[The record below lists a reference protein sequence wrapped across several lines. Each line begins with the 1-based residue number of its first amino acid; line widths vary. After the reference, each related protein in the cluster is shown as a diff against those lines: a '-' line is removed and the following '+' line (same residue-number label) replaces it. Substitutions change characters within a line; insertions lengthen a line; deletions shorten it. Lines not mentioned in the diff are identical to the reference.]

1 MDTHHHADALD
12 TNSGTHRTGQPSNTL
27 DIRTT
32 HWTRNPPT
40 HWSLPITNTNDHPAD
55 ALVIP
60 PPGCI
65 GQANRATH
73 WTCQPHWTHHHLND
87 AFDHPKI
94 IPTPHSHD
102 TLPPMLP
109 LIPVPRRA
117 EATRGPRAPAPR
129 KCFTASPRAARPR
142 WFRILEWLD
151 ARRIFTTVC
160 ESKRPKSKKKECN
173 TRTSHEVTHPS
184 TTLAQARLTSEF

>member
-1 MDTHHHADALD
+1 RFSAGMIA
-12 TNSGTHRTGQPSNTL
+12 S
-27 DIRTT
+27 DI
-32 HWTRNPPT
+32 
-40 HWSLPITNTNDHPAD
+40 LAPI
-55 ALVIP
+55 
-60 PPGCI
+60 
-65 GQANRATH
+65 
-73 WTCQPHWTHHHLND
+73 
-87 AFDHPKI
+87 
-94 IPTPHSHD
+94 
-102 TLPPMLP
+102 LP

-160 ESKRPKSKKKECN
+160 ESKRPKSRHRTSQMCYRLASCRATPLVSNTRMARCAENIHDGLRIETAEIEKKKECN
-173 TRTSHEVTHPS
+173 TRTSQEVTHPS